1 MRVAYVTT
9 YDASDPHA
17 WSGSAS
23 YIPRALRSSAIETEV
38 IDKVD
43 EGPVLACLLRAKALA
58 YRRLLRRD
66 YQRDRSPTVA
76 RRYARRVQRRLEGAH
91 CDAVLSPGTLP
102 VSCLDTDRP
111 IAIWTDATFDG
122 MVGFYPGFSNF
133 CAETLRDGHRLE
145 QQALSR
151 CRLAI
156 FSSEWAA
163 ATALRHYDVDAAKV
177 KVVPF
182 GANLDCRRTSQDIE
196 RIVLG
201 KDYRVCRLLLV
212 GVDWTRKGGETALA
226 VAQCLNRR
234 GLPTELHVVG
244 CRPPYE
250 PPSFVKLHGFVPKT
264 TEQGRRRF
272 ERLMS
277 EAHFL
282 LLPSTAECYGV
293 VLAEASS
300 FGLPSLATRVGGIP
314 TAVRDRRNG
323 MTFELEADPLEWC
336 DYIERVFQSAPH
348 YGALARGAYR
358 EYAERLNWR
367 SAGEQVKQLLHS
379 HCV

>member
-43 EGPVLACLLRAKALA
+43 AGPMLSYLLRAKALA
-58 YRRLLRRD
+58 YRRLLRRE
-66 YQRDRSPTVA
+66 YQRDRSPAVA
-76 RRYARRVQRRLEGAH
+76 QRYARRVARRLEAAH

-102 VSCLDTDRP
+102 VACLDTDRP

-133 CAETLRDGHRLE
+133 CAETLRNGHRLE

-151 CRLAI
+151 CQLAI

-163 ATALRHYDVDAAKV
+163 ATALRHYDIDAAKV

-182 GANLDCRRTSQDIE
+182 GANIDCRRTFQDVE
-196 RIVLG
+196 RIVQA
-201 KDYRVCRLLLV
+201 KQYRVCKLLLV
-212 GVDWTRKGGETALA
+212 GVDWARKGGETALA
-226 VAQCLNRR
+226 VAQELNRR
-234 GLPTELHVVG
+234 GIPTELHVVG

-250 PPSFVKLHGFVPKT
+250 PPAFVKLHGFIGKS
-264 TEQGRRRF
+264 TEAGRAQF
-272 ERLMS
+272 ERLMTQ
-277 EAHFL
+277 AHFL
-282 LLPSTAECYGV
+282 MLPSTAECYGV

-323 MTFELEADPLEWC
+323 MTFDLEADPAQWC
-336 DYIERVFQSAPH
+336 DYIEGVFSSVQD
-348 YGALARGAYR
+348 YGALARSAFR

-367 SAGEQVKQLLHS
+367 SAGEHVKRLLRS